1 MSELFYNTN
10 ENEHG
15 LAHDPFKAI
24 VSPRPI
30 GWIGSKGSD
39 GSLNL
44 SPYSFFNAIAD
55 NPKLVVFASGG
66 KKDSVRNCEE
76 TGEFSVN
83 MVGLSQVDAMNQS
96 SAAYDYGV
104 DEFEQ
109 SGLTAGNCKLI
120 NAPLVKGAYAIL
132 ECKVTDI
139 TKPNTLSGTHLSA
152 YLVTG
157 QVVGIHIQDGVIV
170 DGRLDADKT
179 QTVSRLGYMDYA
191 VVKDVFEIMRPKL

>member
-1 MSELFYNTN
+1 MFYNTN
-10 ENEHG
+10 ENQHG

-55 NPKLVVFASGG
+55 SPKLVVFASDGR
-66 KKDSVRNCEE
+66 KDSVRNCEE

-83 MVGLSQVDAMNQS
+83 MVGHAQIDAMNQS
-96 SAAYDYGV
+96 SAAYEYGV
-104 DEFEQ
+104 NEFEK
-109 SGLTAGNCKLI
+109 SDLTAGQCELI
-120 NAPLVKGAYAIL
+120 DAPRVIGAYAVL

-139 TKPNTLSGTHLSA
+139 TKPKIIGGEHPAAL
-152 YLVTG
+152 LVTG
-157 QVVGIHIQDGVIV
+157 QVVGIHINEDVITN
-170 DGRLDADKT
+170 GRLDSRKT

-191 VVKDVFEIMRPKL
+191 VVNDTFELMRPKV